1 MTEQEALELGKKL
14 SDNVI
19 NGKNNIIELKDY
31 VEFVGIAAKTLEKQ
45 IVKPP
50 KFETLKGGFVQKRCV
65 VCGNKILPFYASYCT
80 SCGQRLE

>member
-1 MTEQEALELGKKL
+1 MTEQEAIKRLLARKPH
-14 SDNVI
+14 
-19 NGKNNIIELKDY
+19 IILHNEPTIVKYQDACDMA
-31 VEFVGIAAKTLEKQ
+31 IQALEKQ

-50 KFETLKGGFVQKRCV
+50 KFENLKGGFVQKRCV